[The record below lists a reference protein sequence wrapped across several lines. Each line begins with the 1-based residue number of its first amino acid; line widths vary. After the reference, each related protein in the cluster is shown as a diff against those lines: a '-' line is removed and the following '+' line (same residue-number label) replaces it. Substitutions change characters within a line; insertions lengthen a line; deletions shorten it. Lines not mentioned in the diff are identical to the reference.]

1 MGRIHLKD
9 FGQFKTTVMQRQDK
23 SVSESAAEHGGTN
36 VVPVDELLYSQ
47 KSISRHFSDKRPLK
61 ELIDQLNAWELD
73 PTEAGF
79 LA

>member
-1 MGRIHLKD
+1 M
-9 FGQFKTTVMQRQDK
+9 
-23 SVSESAAEHGGTN
+23 
-36 VVPVDELLYSQ
+36 VPVDELLYSQ